1 MHEEIFR
8 IVLTGGP
15 CGGKTTA
22 MSHISDRLK
31 SLGFDVYVV
40 PEAATMLILGGISL
54 LEGDVLSKQLDLLKL
69 QKTLENTFFQEAS
82 RSGKPSV
89 ILCDRGSMDNKA
101 FMSSELWQELLDTEK
116 STLVELRDERYDAVI
131 HLVTAAIGAPDF
143 YTLANNAARSG
154 SLQQAAIQDEKIR
167 EAWLGHPHLRVIGNH
182 TNFEEK
188 IRRVIATICNIVG
201 VPEPIERERK
211 FLVSNLK
218 LDEIP
223 VKKESIYIE
232 QTYLLSRNDSA
243 RARIRKRGQHGH
255 FTYTYTV
262 KQKLGPG
269 KNIEKEK
276 TITEKGYL
284 DLLIQADPSRQTIKK
299 ERTCFLWDHQY
310 FELDH
315 FITPQ
320 PGLWL
325 LEAEIETDD
334 EQINLPPFLKIEKE
348 VTDDPSYS
356 NAEIAKHEPQI

>member
-1 MHEEIFR
+1 
-8 IVLTGGP
+8 
-15 CGGKTTA
+15 
-22 MSHISDRLK
+22 
-31 SLGFDVYVV
+31 
-40 PEAATMLILGGISL
+40 
-54 LEGDVLSKQLDLLKL
+54 LKL
-69 QKTLENTFFQEAS
+69 QKTLEHIFFQEAK

-89 ILCDRGSMDNKA
+89 VLCDRGSMDNKA
-101 FMSSELWQELLDTEK
+101 FMSPELWQKLLTAEK
-116 STLVELRDERYDAVI
+116 YTLVELRDGRYDAVI
-131 HLVTAAIGAPDF
+131 HLVTAAIGVPEF

-188 IRRVIATICNIVG
+188 IRRVIAIICNIVG

-232 QTYLLSRNDSA
+232 QTYLLSKSGSVRV
-243 RARIRKRGQHGH
+243 RKRGQHDH
-255 FTYTYTV
+255 FTYTYTI

-276 TITEKGYL
+276 TITEKEYL

-299 ERTCFLWDHQY
+299 ERTCFLWNHQY

-315 FITPQ
+315 FITPR

-334 EQINLPPFLKIEKE
+334 EQINLPPFPKIEKE

-356 NAEIAKHEPQI
+356 TAEIAKSMIF